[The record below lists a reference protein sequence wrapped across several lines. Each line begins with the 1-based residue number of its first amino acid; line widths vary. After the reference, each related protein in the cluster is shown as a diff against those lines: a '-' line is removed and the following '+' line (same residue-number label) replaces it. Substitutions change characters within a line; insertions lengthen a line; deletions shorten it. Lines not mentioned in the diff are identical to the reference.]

1 MADEHEDDHDEHDHG
16 TLRFQGAEASDA
28 TVEALRATNPALAEC
43 LALTRRWG
51 ELTEEEKKAAPEIQ
65 RKVEHFGEWTPG
77 YHSTGDLCA
86 TCGKPVEPLF
96 RDRFEQGAVAYAAFV
111 SNLPVHATPGCLGGF
126 AKARPDLSPRAVD
139 KARRELT
146 KDLNRP
152 SAGMSQFFR
161 HDVLLHPPFALED
174 WANSVMEANPRGLDK
189 PTMKDMDRLMQ
200 WMHKRLFHGH

>member
-1 MADEHEDDHDEHDHG
+1 
-16 TLRFQGAEASDA
+16 
-28 TVEALRATNPALAEC
+28 
-43 LALTRRWG
+43 
-51 ELTEEEKKAAPEIQ
+51 
-65 RKVEHFGEWTPG
+65 
-77 YHSTGDLCA
+77 
-86 TCGKPVEPLF
+86 
-96 RDRFEQGAVAYAAFV
+96 
-111 SNLPVHATPGCLGGF
+111 VHATPGCLGGF

-146 KDLNRP
+146 KDLARP

-174 WANSVMEANPRGLDK
+174 WANSVVEANPQGLDK